1 MIFCRLIFFIF
12 SSLFLGCITTEYN
25 VATHK
30 QDIFI
35 YSTDKEV
42 NLGRNLHRRI
52 IKEFKLS
59 KNPFYIKR
67 VRSIGER
74 IAEVCDRREF
84 NYRFYVIDKDEK
96 NAFSTPGGYVYINK
110 GLLEILNSDDE
121 IAFVLAHEIAH
132 IVARHSIKKLQAAL
146 GYQMLILASLPA
158 EKSSSFYQGLSFAL
172 AQIMS
177 GYSREDEFKADEL
190 AVKYSKKAN
199 FSPLAGIKVLEKLY
213 QFHKKE
219 KAHSLSY
226 FRTHPFIP
234 QRIKHI
240 KEVLGIPLTISDYM
254 NE

>member
-1 MIFCRLIFFIF
+1 MTSYRLIFFIS
-12 SSLFLGCITTEYN
+12 SSLLLGCVTTEYN

-52 IKEFKLS
+52 TKEFKLS

-67 VRSIGER
+67 VRTIGEK
-74 IAEVCDRREF
+74 IVEVCDRREL
-84 NYRFYVIDKDEK
+84 NYRFYVIDEDEK
-96 NAFSTPGGYVYINK
+96 NAFSIPGGYVYINK
-110 GLLEILNSDDE
+110 GLLDILDSDDE
-121 IAFVLAHEIAH
+121 VAFVLAHEIAH

-146 GYQMLILASLPA
+146 GCQMLILVSLPA
-158 EKSSSFYQGLSFAL
+158 EKSASFYQGLSFAL

-190 AVKYSKKAN
+190 AVKYSKNAG
-199 FSPLAGIKVLEKLY
+199 FSPSAGIKVLEKLY
-213 QFHKKE
+213 QSYKKE
-219 KAHSLSY
+219 KAQPLSY

-234 QRIKHI
+234 QRVKHI
-240 KEVLGIPLTISDYM
+240 KEILGIPLTISDYM